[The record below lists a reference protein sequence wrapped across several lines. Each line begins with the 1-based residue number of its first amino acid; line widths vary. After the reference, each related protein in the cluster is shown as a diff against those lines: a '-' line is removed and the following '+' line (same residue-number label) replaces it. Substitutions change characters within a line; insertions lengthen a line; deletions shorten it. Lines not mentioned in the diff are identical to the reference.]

1 MEKTL
6 INKKLILNFLN
17 VSTYKGLINQDIR
30 EIEKKIDKNIS
41 VLGFAR
47 EDIKYEDIK
56 KLKADELKSLIENHN
71 KDLNKISISI
81 ENNIN
86 EYKDALKERYLEF
99 GAILHEIE
107 NDFINDWNLATDLC
121 NHLGATFAP

>member
-47 EDIKYEDIK
+47 EDIKYEDVK

-71 KDLNKISISI
+71 KDLNKILISI

-86 EYKDALKERYLEF
+86 EYKDVLKERYLEF

-107 NDFINDWNLATDLC
+107 NDFINDWNLAPDLC

>member
-41 VLGFAR
+41 VLGFTR

-107 NDFINDWNLATDLC
+107 NDFIND
-121 NHLGATFAP
+121 